1 MLRRYSTLILA
12 PDKLFNSMYNFLI
25 IYSLETAGCILSYEL
40 KIADCMEHLF
50 INLINVCFK
59 KARDY
64 VKYFSIKGKFDV
76 V

>member
-1 MLRRYSTLILA
+1 MLLRYSTLILA

-25 IYSLETAGCILSYEL
+25 IYSLETVGCILFCEL
-40 KIADCMEHLF
+40 KIADYMEHLF
-50 INLINVCFK
+50 INLINVYFK